1 VTRPAMGRTA
11 AVEVNFLPSTTERMT
26 AMVARLVTMS
36 GAGSEKREGIRE
48 TVIPA
53 LRRRRGYAG

>member
-1 VTRPAMGRTA
+1 MGRTA